1 MKKSKV
7 IVISG
12 MSGSGK
18 SFYTEKLVKVYPNS
32 KSLAF
37 DDYDIDALPSA
48 PTVDTQIERA
58 VNQYDIRAM
67 LNDLMKEYGK
77 YTYLFLDFPFGYKH
91 EVLKGWIDKVIYVQT
106 PLDISFSRR
115 LLRDFQGQSGE
126 VIQEMTESY
135 LTFARPI
142 FVNYERFIIQ
152 DVDLVIDGSLE
163 VEQNMVFIDKILQT

>member
-12 MSGSGK
+12 MGGSGK
-18 SFYTEKLVKVYPNS
+18 SFYTEKLVAAYPDS

-48 PTVDTQIERA
+48 PPIDMPIEQA
-58 VNQYDIRAM
+58 VNQYDIRRM
-67 LNDLMKEYGK
+67 VKDLRKEYGK

-91 EVLKGWIDKVIYVQT
+91 EALKEWIDTVIYVQT
-106 PLDISFSRR
+106 PLDISFARR
-115 LLRDFQGQSGE
+115 LLRDFQGQTGE

-142 FVNYERFIIQ
+142 FVDYERFIIE

-163 VEQNMVFIDKILQT
+163 AEQNMAIIREVI